1 MSFSI
6 DNERHELSSILG
18 GIPSKLIMPTI
29 KKIKSKERP
38 IVKGIDAEFW
48 TLQVAN
54 ARIIGVSDTWI
65 EKIHNKAAASG
76 RHPSV
81 VYVLG
86 ITDMSSSSGRLL
98 KAGDIVLAING
109 ITLTSISQ
117 LADFTELDLIQM
129 VIFTGKNIFMLWSEN

>member
-1 MSFSI
+1 
-6 DNERHELSSILG
+6 
-18 GIPSKLIMPTI
+18 MPTI